1 MLGLGKPYFM
11 FLWVTRWRVWPLK
24 SLVAG
29 VDVPQVGL
37 DHLARRIAG
46 QGVKDVELPGD
57 LVAG

>member
-46 QGVKDVELPGD
+46 QGVKDV
-57 LVAG
+57 